1 MGEYTP
7 TTDEVRR
14 AYGDARCVNPY
25 EDHDSGCPEE
35 REFDRWLAA
44 HDAEVRA
51 DAIAEVAEKLPTL
64 MGWHAAEM
72 ETILHAQKRIRAL
85 GGGSR

>member
-7 TTDEVRR
+7 TTDEIQAIMGPSDGR
-14 AYGDARCVNPY
+14 
-25 EDHDSGCPEE
+25 
-35 REFDRWLAA
+35 FDRWLAA